1 VLSIS
6 NNRLEDLQPVVNL
19 RNLRVLRADRNRIAR
34 LPVGLAALRDLVVL
48 DVSHNRLDTIPPC
61 LADLITRLYRF
72 DYYNVGLRPRRCR
85 RDRRQLV
92 SHLELELLLAI
103 NRPSAVR
110 DLTIAVVGERR
121 CGKTTLA
128 DALRRSV
135 ASLAASASSSGSGD
149 FRSTGSIPDALL
161 CGDGGEDGCSSTSST
176 SSWCWINIVELSCG
190 GYLDAYVG
198 GLDVDLI
205 LLAFDASSLH
215 AAGAGHVHN
224 GGAALTSRHV
234 TRLHM
239 WLQAL
244 YEVCTIDGAT
254 ISCFRNLLETVS
266 HSHC

>member
-1 VLSIS
+1 M
-6 NNRLEDLQPVVNL
+6 QPVVGL
-19 RNLRVLRADRNRIAR
+19 RNLRILRADRNRLAR
-34 LPVGLAALRDLVVL
+34 LPVGLAALRDLAVL
-48 DVSHNRLDTIPPC
+48 DVSHNRLDSIPPC
-61 LADLITRLYRF
+61 LADLIIHLYRF

-92 SHLELELLLAI
+92 SHLELELLLAV

-110 DLTIAVVGERR
+110 DLTVAVVGERR
-121 CGKTTLA
+121 CGKTTLT

-135 ASLAASASSSGSGD
+135 ASSGLASSSSSSGSGD

-161 CGDGGEDGCSSTSST
+161 SGDNGDDGSTSST
-176 SSWCWINIVELSCG
+176 SGWCWINFVELSCG
-190 GYLDAYVG
+190 GYMDAYVG

-244 YEVCTIDGAT
+244 YEVRTTDG
-254 ISCFRNLLETVS
+254 R
-266 HSHC
+266 